1 MKHFWDGQP
10 EIARDL
16 EQVRETIVRCAAT
29 DDADVRAAIAQLLA
43 ASGKMLRP
51 AFVLLASR
59 FGVPDRGRII
69 RIGAA
74 VEMLHMATLVHDDI
88 IDGAPFRRGVA
99 TLNAAHGPRTAVL
112 VGDWLFASSFNLI
125 ADIART
131 ENARA
136 LSHMVA
142 RICASEIG
150 QSADRFVV
158 HTSRRRYLRRISG
171 KTAALFALSFYV
183 GAVESECS
191 EEVRAILRRLGYCVG
206 MCFQIVDDILDFSPS
221 AAEMG
226 KPAGTDLAQGVLT
239 LPTILALRA
248 DDGSLSRLLGRGRL
262 SRRAASRVARM
273 VAALGGIDA
282 ARREADSY
290 TRRAHRE
297 ILRLPRSEARDI
309 LGDVTT
315 RLLHRAW

>member
-1 MKHFWDGQP
+1 MRSFWDGQP
-10 EIARDL
+10 EISRDL
-16 EQVRETIVRCAAT
+16 EEVRETIVRCAAT
-29 DDADVRAAIAQLLA
+29 DDADVHAAIGQLLA

-59 FGVPDRGRII
+59 FGAPDRGRII

-99 TLNAAHGPRTAVL
+99 TLNAARGPRTAVL
-112 VGDWLFASSFNLI
+112 VGDWLFASCFSLI

-150 QSADRFVV
+150 QSSDRFVV
-158 HTSRRRYLRRISG
+158 HTSRRRYLRRITG

-183 GAVESECS
+183 GAVESGCS
-191 EEVRAILRRLGYCVG
+191 EEVNSILRRLGYCVG
-206 MCFQIVDDILDFSPS
+206 MCFQIVDDILDFSPRT
-221 AAEMG
+221 AETG
-226 KPAGTDLAQGVLT
+226 KPSGSDLLLGVLT
-239 LPTILALRA
+239 LPTILALRS
-248 DDGSLSRLLGRGRL
+248 DDGGLSRILGRGRL
-262 SRRAASRVARM
+262 SRRAATR
-273 VAALGGIDA
+273 AAHMIAVHGGIDA
-282 ARREADSY
+282 ARGEAEAY
-290 TRRAHRE
+290 TRRAQRE
-297 ILRLPRSEARDI
+297 IGRLPRSEARGI
-309 LGDVTT
+309 LQDVTT
-315 RLLHRAW
+315 RLLNRTW